1 VGARGLFVGDFHF
14 PGFPHRPVFAKTSM
28 TLVHFAKPI
37 IESLDLSVDVNISV
51 CVCLMSHGDQSDAKA
66 TL

>member
-1 VGARGLFVGDFHF
+1 
-14 PGFPHRPVFAKTSM
+14 M

-51 CVCLMSHGDQSDAKA
+51 CVCLISHGDQSDAKA